1 MLRDQQIV
9 YIGNDWFAD
18 NRTSSHQIAR
28 LLSQH
33 NRMLYVE
40 AAGQRAPTASKRDLA
55 KIVAKLKRAW
65 AGPARVDENVHVYS
79 PLILPFH
86 GSALARRVNRL
97 ALGASLRRACKKVGF
112 EKPILWIILPHY
124 SSIVDTV
131 PHQGIVYYVVD
142 EYASMPGV
150 DADRIRAMEG
160 EVLAKADV
168 VFAISEQLAATKGK
182 ANPHTYFSP
191 HGVETAHFARAYHE
205 ALAPTARIGGDCEP
219 HRRLLRP
226 DRGLARLRS
235 LGVPGRTER
244 PQYSFVMVGRVARDI
259 SRFARLKNVVFL
271 GKKSYEDIPSF
282 LRAFDVCH
290 IPFQLNDVILHS
302 SPLKLKE
309 YLAGGK
315 PVVSVAIDEVTK
327 LGDLVYVASDH
338 AGYLAAID
346 RALAEDSPARAAER
360 VRAMEGES
368 WESKVET
375 ISARVAAHIPGARNA

>member
-33 NRMLYVE
+33 NRLLYVE
-40 AAGQRAPTASKRDLA
+40 AAGQRAPTASKHDLA
-55 KIVAKLKRAW
+55 KIVAKLKKAW
-65 AGPARVDENVHVYS
+65 AGPVRVADHVHVYS

-86 GSALARRVNRL
+86 ASALARRVNRF
-97 ALGASLRRACKKVGF
+97 ALGASIRRACKQVGF

-150 DADRIRAMEG
+150 DPDRMREMEG
-160 EVLAKADV
+160 EVLARADV

-182 ANPHTYFSP
+182 LNSHTYFSP

-205 ALAPTARIGGDCEP
+205 ALARPRELEGIARPIVGFFGLIEDWLDFD
-219 HRRLLRP
+219 LLEY
-226 DRGLARLRS
+226 LAAQ
-235 LGVPGRTER
+235 R

-259 SRFARLKNVVFL
+259 SRFARFKNVVFL

-327 LGDLVYVASDH
+327 LGDLVYVARDH
-338 AGYLAAID
+338 AGYLAALD
-346 RALAEDSPARAAER
+346 RALAEDSPERAAAR

-368 WESKVET
+368 WASKVET

>member
-28 LLSQH
+28 LLSRH

-55 KIVAKLKRAW
+55 KIAAKLKRAW
-65 AGPARVDENVHVYS
+65 AGPVRVDDHVHVYS

-86 GSALARRVNRL
+86 GSALARRVNRF
-97 ALGASLRRACKKVGF
+97 ALGASIRRACKKVGF

-131 PHQGIVYYVVD
+131 PHKGIVYYVVD
-142 EYASMPGV
+142 EYSAMPGV
-150 DADRIRAMEG
+150 DADRIREMERV
-160 EVLAKADV
+160 VLAKADV
-168 VFAISEQLAATKGK
+168 VFAISEQLAAAKGQ
-182 ANPHTYFSP
+182 ANAHVYFSP

-205 ALAPTARIGGDCEP
+205 ALARPRELEGIAGPIVGFFGLIEDWLDFD
-219 HRRLLRP
+219 LLEY
-226 DRGLARLRS
+226 LAAQ
-235 LGVPGRTER
+235 R
-244 PQYSFVMVGRVARDI
+244 PQYSFVMVGRVARDV

-327 LGDLVYVASDH
+327 LGDLVYVASNH

-346 RALAEDSPARAAER
+346 RALAEDSPERAAAR
-360 VRAMEGES
+360 VRAMESES

-375 ISARVAAHIPGARNA
+375 ISARVAAHIPGARNQ

>member
-28 LLSQH
+28 LLAQH

-40 AAGQRAPTASKRDLA
+40 AAGQRAPTASKRDLS
-55 KIVAKLKRAW
+55 KIVAKLKKVW
-65 AGPARVDENVHVYS
+65 ANPVRVEPNVHVYS
-79 PLILPFH
+79 PVIVPFH
-86 GSALARRVNRL
+86 GSALARRINRFV
-97 ALGASLRRACKKVGF
+97 LGASLRRACRKVGF

-124 SSIVDTV
+124 SSIVETV
-131 PHQGIVYYVVD
+131 PNRGIVYYVVD
-142 EYASMPGV
+142 EYSAMPGV
-150 DADRIRAMEG
+150 DPARIREMEHL
-160 EVLAKADV
+160 VLEHADV
-168 VFAISEQLAATKGK
+168 VFAISEPLVATKGRVN
-182 ANPHTYFSP
+182 ARTYFSP
-191 HGVETAHFARAYHE
+191 HGVETAHFGRAYHE
-205 ALAPTARIGGDCEP
+205 ALPMPRAMEGIPRPIVGFFGLIEDWLDFD
-219 HRRLLRP
+219 LLQY
-226 DRGLARLRS
+226 LAES
-235 LGVPGRTER
+235 R

-259 SRFARLKNVVFL
+259 GRFAHLKNIFFL
-271 GKKSYEDIPSF
+271 GKQSYEQIPSF

-315 PVVSVAIDEVTK
+315 PVVSVAIDEVKK
-327 LGDLVYVASDH
+327 LDGLVYVADDF

-360 VRAMEGES
+360 VRAMESES
-368 WESKVET
+368 WQSKVET
-375 ISARVAAHIPGARNA
+375 ISARVAAHVAGARNA

>member
-28 LLSQH
+28 LLSRH

-40 AAGQRAPTASKRDLA
+40 AAGQRAPTASKRDVA
-55 KIVAKLKRAW
+55 KILAKLKKAW
-65 AGPARVDENVHVYS
+65 AGPIRVDENVHVYS

-86 GSALARRVNRL
+86 GSALARRINRM

-112 EKPILWIILPHY
+112 ERPILWIILPHY
-124 SSIVDTV
+124 SSIVDSV
-131 PHQGIVYYVVD
+131 PHAGIVYYVVD
-142 EYASMPGV
+142 EYAAMPGV
-150 DADRIRAMEG
+150 DPDRIREMEG
-160 EVLAKADV
+160 IVLGKADV

-182 ANPHTYFSP
+182 VNPHTYFSP
-191 HGVETAHFARAYHE
+191 HGVETTHFARAYHE
-205 ALAPTARIGGDCEP
+205 ALAQPRELEGIARPIVGFFGLIEDWLDFD
-219 HRRLLRP
+219 LLEY
-226 DRGLARLRS
+226 LA
-235 LGVPGRTER
+235 TER

-346 RALAEDSPARAAER
+346 RALAEDSPERAAAR

-368 WESKVET
+368 WASKVET
-375 ISARVAAHIPGARNA
+375 ISARVAAHVPGARNA

>member
-205 ALAPTARIGGDCEP
+205 ALARPRELEGIASPIVGFFGLIEDWLDFD
-219 HRRLLRP
+219 LL
-226 DRGLARLRS
+226 
-235 LGVPGRTER
+235 
-244 PQYSFVMVGRVARDI
+244 
-259 SRFARLKNVVFL
+259 
-271 GKKSYEDIPSF
+271 
-282 LRAFDVCH
+282 
-290 IPFQLNDVILHS
+290 
-302 SPLKLKE
+302 E
-309 YLAGGK
+309 YLA
-315 PVVSVAIDEVTK
+315 
-327 LGDLVYVASDH
+327 
-338 AGYLAAID
+338 
-346 RALAEDSPARAAER
+346 ARAPAVF
-360 VRAMEGES
+360 VRDGGAGR
-368 WESKVET
+368 
-375 ISARVAAHIPGARNA
+375 ARHLALRATEECRLPR

>member
-28 LLSQH
+28 LLAQH

-55 KIVAKLKRAW
+55 KIVAKLKKAW
-65 AGPARVDENVHVYS
+65 APPVRVADNVHVYS

-86 GSALARRVNRL
+86 GSALARRVNRF
-97 ALGASLRRACKKVGF
+97 ALGASLRRACRQVGF

-131 PHQGIVYYVVD
+131 PHKGIVYYVVD

-150 DADRIRAMEG
+150 DADRIREMEG
-160 EVLAKADV
+160 VVLAKADV
-168 VFAISEQLAATKGK
+168 VFAISEPLAASKGRVN
-182 ANPHTYFSP
+182 AHTYFSP

-205 ALAPTARIGGDCEP
+205 ALPAPRELEGVKRPIVGFFGLIEDWLDFD
-219 HRRLLRP
+219 LLEY
-226 DRGLARLRS
+226 LAAQ
-235 LGVPGRTER
+235 R
-244 PQYSFVMVGRVARDI
+244 PQYSFVMVGRVARDV
-259 SRFARLKNVVFL
+259 SRFARYPNVIFL

-315 PVVSVAIDEVTK
+315 PVVSVAIDEVKK
-327 LGDLVYVASDH
+327 LGSLVYVASDH

-368 WESKVET
+368 WQSKVET
-375 ISARVAAHIPGARNA
+375 ISARVAAHVEGARNA